1 AFRTDR
7 RRPGRNEP
15 SAAAPERLLR
25 NPARFARGVL
35 PGRDSQRASS
45 RRTPRRFVHHDGP
58 VDVLDRAELL
68 EVSGGPADHE
78 RIERGGVWE
87 AGGGDGACRR
97 EVAAGVAGL
106 EYDPPAAGEDRGQPA
121 ADSVAV
127 VAAGRAA
134 KPDAEE
140 VLAVPAAAEEERL
153 RRLDRSDVEVER
165 SVAVGIESDHGTAVR
180 FEIQALQ
187 EGAFLEHRRGGGAA
201 GVPRAGAGETGA
213 LAAPAAGALAVEGP
227 AAGDVIVPVGER
239 LPPDLQLPVVVPA
252 VAPHAVGRVDVRPG
266 IVVEI
271 RGDRAPVPSGPRGA
285 GAAGRVGER
294 VVGPL
299 EEE

>member
-78 RIERGGVWE
+78 RIEPGGRSE
-87 AGGGDGACRR
+87 AEVGDRASRR

-201 GVPRAGAGETGA
+201 GVPRAGGGEGGGPDGRRA
-213 LAAPAAGALAVEGP
+213 RAPSGGGP
-227 AAGDVIVPVGER
+227 AGGRRMCPV
-239 LPPDLQLPVVVPA
+239 A
-252 VAPHAVGRVDVRPG
+252 
-266 IVVEI
+266 
-271 RGDRAPVPSGPRGA
+271 
-285 GAAGRVGER
+285 
-294 VVGPL
+294 
-299 EEE
+299 